1 MAETAVPSVRGRTRL
16 LVAAILVSAAT
27 ASGVVAGLLAAVLLA
42 PIAALT
48 GARADALPVAV
59 ALIGVAVIL
68 DLAALLVGGPRP
80 PAGGRQVPREWGR
93 LLRPTTVAALYGAR
107 LGVGPL
113 TILSTWT
120 WWAVTI
126 AAGLM
131 GPAPAA
137 LVGGTFGLIRMLVT
151 VGVSLAALDP
161 AETTLFRRLRG
172 ATRPSRAT
180 LTGLAALALAASA
193 ATGCAAG
200 SDAASPPA
208 GTLRSEVVPTLV
220 PADEYTSSLESSL
233 EPPPPAP
240 DGRSAAD
247 ADADRRFESL
257 STAPGIAKRPSA
269 DDPRP
274 DGADTDDD
282 NASPS
287 VTTPAQLED
296 FVRLSPADPT
306 AAAQAAATRAD
317 ARTTVSAEP
326 TALADVLLDDVAR
339 FDLVDD
345 PTTDRYLDLRDAA
358 DIQPD
363 PTEEIAL
370 LETRGYEGGWT
381 RAFRSDGN
389 DVLVTS
395 VYQFADAAEAEFYL
409 EDGLITI
416 GGYGGRFF
424 DIEGLPGVRGFA
436 QEFSD
441 DGEDLRS
448 LGAAFQTGPRWHL
461 VYLVGSADTV
471 TPDALFP
478 AVEAQ
483 RSAALDAVGPAGPA
497 SAE

>member
-16 LVAAILVSAAT
+16 LVAATLVGSAT
-27 ASGVVAGLLAAVLLA
+27 ASGVVVGLLAAVLLA
-42 PIAALT
+42 PVAAVLT
-48 GARADALPVAV
+48 GAAVGSLPLVIALVGIAIGLDA
-59 ALIGVAVIL
+59 
-68 DLAALLVGGPRP
+68 AALAFGGPRP

-93 LLRPTTVAALYGAR
+93 LFRPTTVAALYGAR

-120 WWAVTI
+120 WWAVTV
-126 AAGLM
+126 ASGLM
-131 GPAPAA
+131 GPASAA
-137 LVGGTFGLIRMLVT
+137 LVGGVFGLVRMLIT

-161 AETTLFRRLRG
+161 SQRTLYRRLDG
-172 ATRPSRAT
+172 MTKPSRAAIN
-180 LTGLAALALAASA
+180 GLAALTLAATALA
-193 ATGCAAG
+193 GCASG
-200 SDAASPPA
+200 TDDASPPA

-220 PADEYTSSLESSL
+220 PADEYTSALES
-233 EPPPPAP
+233 AP
-240 DGRSAAD
+240 TTPGGRTAEEANI
-247 ADADRRFESL
+247 ARRFESL
-257 STAPGIAKRPSA
+257 STAPGIAEDPSA
-269 DDPRP
+269 DD
-274 DGADTDDD
+274 GAASTD
-282 NASPS
+282 AVGATPS

-296 FVRLSPADPT
+296 FVRPSPADPT
-306 AAAQAAATRAD
+306 AANEAAATRAD
-317 ARTTVSAEP
+317 PRTTVSADP
-326 TALADVLLDDVAR
+326 TALADVLLDDVDR
-339 FDLVDD
+339 FDRVDD
-345 PTTDRYLDLRDAA
+345 PSTDRYLDLRDAA

-363 PTEEIAL
+363 PTEEVAL

-381 RAFRSDGN
+381 RAFRSGGN

-395 VYQFADAAEAEFYL
+395 VYQFTDAAEAEFYL

-416 GGYGGRFF
+416 GGYGGKFF
-424 DIEGLPGVRGFA
+424 DIDGMPGVRGFA

-483 RSAALDAVGPAGPA
+483 RSAALDATGPAAPVA
-497 SAE
+497 TP